1 LARLDGVRLDGD
13 QAMNRTGWTTLGA
26 LLVGLAAG
34 AWLADNRAPWEPM
47 THATAQTSA
56 VSTAA
61 APLPLS
67 HSPAP
72 SMSPDEQRNIHV
84 YETANRSVVNIDTKT
99 VQMGPFMMQHEAE
112 GAGSGAVID
121 REGHVITNYH
131 VIDGAQQISVTLAS
145 NDVYPAEL
153 IGGDKEHDIAV
164 LKINAP
170 AEVLFPISLG
180 ASEHLRVGQRV
191 YAVGNPFGW
200 DGTMTTGIV
209 SSLNRNLPSRVDGRQ
224 MKSLIQTDAAMNPGN
239 SGGPLLDGNARMVG
253 MCVAIASRTGQNTGI
268 GFAIPIDRIKSIVPE
283 LITNGRIVRADIG
296 IVNVMETKDGVD
308 GLVIR
313 QVVPGGPAEQ
323 AGLRGGRVVVQQYKR
338 GGIVLAERPVL
349 DCSQADRVVAFDGE
363 ELRTGVQFQDKLWSH
378 KPGDTVT
385 LTVIREG
392 RRVEVPVTLRA
403 D

>member
-1 LARLDGVRLDGD
+1 
-13 QAMNRTGWTTLGA
+13 MI
-26 LLVGLAAG
+26 GLAAG
-34 AWLADNRAPWEPM
+34 AWLADGRAPWNVAS
-47 THATAQTSA
+47 HAMAQTSA
-56 VSTAA
+56 VSTSTNPLPAPTA
-61 APLPLS
+61 PAPLLS
-67 HSPAP
+67 Q
-72 SMSPDEQRNIHV
+72 DEQRNISV

-99 VQMGPFMMQHEAE
+99 VSIDPMFMMQREAE

-121 REGHVITNYH
+121 REGHIITNYH

-170 AEVLFPISLG
+170 AEVLFPINLG

-239 SGGPLLDGNARMVG
+239 SGGPLLDGNARMIG

-283 LITNGRIVRADIG
+283 LISHGRIVRADIG
-296 IVNVMETKDGVD
+296 IINVMETKG
-308 GLVIR
+308 GLVIQ
-313 QVVPGGPAEQ
+313 QVAKGGPAEQ
-323 AGLRGGRVVVQQYKR
+323 AGLRGGRLVKQQFKQGGFVV
-338 GGIVLAERPVL
+338 AERPAL
-349 DCSQADRVVAFDGE
+349 DFSQADRVVAFDGE

>member
-34 AWLADNRAPWEPM
+34 AWLADGHAPWNS
-47 THATAQTSA
+47 TSHAMAQTSA
-56 VSTAA
+56 VSTSTNPLPTATA
-61 APLPLS
+61 PAPLLS
-67 HSPAP
+67 Q
-72 SMSPDEQRNIHV
+72 DEQRNISV

-99 VQMGPFMMQHEAE
+99 VSIDPMFMMQREAE

-121 REGHVITNYH
+121 REGHIITNYH

-145 NDVYPAEL
+145 NDIYPAEL

-170 AEVLFPISLG
+170 AEVLFPIGMG

-283 LITNGRIVRADIG
+283 LIANGRIVRADIG
-296 IVNVMETKDGVD
+296 IINVMETKS

-313 QVVPGGPAEQ
+313 QVAKGGPAEQ
-323 AGLRGGRVVVQQYKR
+323 AGLRGGRVVIQQIKR
-338 GGIVLAERPVL
+338 GGFVLAEQPTI
-349 DCSQADRVVAFDGE
+349 DFSQADRVVAFDGE
-363 ELRTGVQFQDKLWSH
+363 EVRTGVQFQDKLWSH